1 MGHIVLIPQRVSTLG
16 GFRLQVKGA
25 LQAKKIMDD
34 AKALEEAEA
43 FSILL
48 ELVPDVLC
56 NMITERVQNCF
67 IFSLGSGL
75 HAHGQLLIYDDAFG
89 LYLRFKPRM
98 AKVFGNAGEVILNGL
113 TQYVNEVVDRTFP
126 QPENYF
132 QIKDEEYKELLE
144 ILD

>member
-1 MGHIVLIPQRVSTLG
+1 MGHIGLIPQRVSILG

-48 ELVPDVLC
+48 ELVPDLLC

-75 HAHGQLLIYDDAFG
+75 HAHDQLLIYDDAFG
-89 LYLRFKPRM
+89 LYLRFNPRM
-98 AKVFGNAGEVILNGL
+98 AKVFADVGMIIQDGFQ
-113 TQYVNEVVDRTFP
+113 QYVQKITEPRFPEAENWFGMPDRSTM
-126 QPENYF
+126 N
-132 QIKDEEYKELLE
+132 
-144 ILD
+144 

>member
-1 MGHIVLIPQRVSTLG
+1 MGHIGLIPQRVSILG

-43 FSILL
+43 FSIHL
-48 ELVPDVLC
+48 ELVPDLLC

-67 IFSLGSGL
+67 IFSLVSGL

-98 AKVFGNAGEVILNGL
+98 AKVFADAGMIIQDGFQ
-113 TQYVNEVVDRTFP
+113 QYVQEVTESRFPEAENWFGMPDRSTM
-126 QPENYF
+126 N
-132 QIKDEEYKELLE
+132 
-144 ILD
+144 